1 MENKEKAVLDAM
13 KKAGKPV
20 KGAEVAEVAE
30 ATGIDPKEIGKIIA
44 ALKKAGKV
52 TSPKV
57 CYYAPAK

>member
-1 MENKEKAVLDAM
+1 MENREKAVLDAM

-20 KGAEVAEVAE
+20 KGAEVAV
-30 ATGIDPKEIGKIIA
+30 ATGIDQKEVGKIIA